1 MTETEAYWSPPIF
14 LLDYINDGDFPK
26 ADGWL
31 WIRKLQIYV
40 PNSWRTSWKR
50 VPLHMIFFLRRCW
63 IVRTPGQKEFLYF
76 GWGSLEIN
84 RWNLASWLSVAF
96 NGHFFNP
103 CFVKKKLNRET
114 KKFKRPETISEM
126 SKSNEVIFSS
136 TSLPSHKVAT
146 AFVDWTY
153 VCKCNRTC
161 LIIKTILSM
170 KKL

>member
-1 MTETEAYWSPPIF
+1 MAGYEFESFKYMFQTVEGLPGSGYHCTWF
-14 LLDYINDGDFPK
+14 
-26 ADGWL
+26 
-31 WIRKLQIYV
+31 
-40 PNSWRTSWKR
+40 
-50 VPLHMIFFLRRCW
+50 FFLRRCW

-170 KKL
+170 KKW